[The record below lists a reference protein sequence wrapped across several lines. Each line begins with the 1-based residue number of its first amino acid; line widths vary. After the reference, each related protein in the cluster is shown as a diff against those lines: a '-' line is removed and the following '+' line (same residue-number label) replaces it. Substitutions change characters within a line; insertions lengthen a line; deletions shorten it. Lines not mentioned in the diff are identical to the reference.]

1 MADIFAADK
10 IKKHIK
16 LALWYIRKKYSD
28 GRTKN
33 EIASDLE
40 NSGNLVIRMLND
52 ELKNSTGKICQ
63 CYHKDISLE
72 MAQLLLWIV
81 YKDTAF
87 RDVFFYTL
95 KNILE
100 KNEKLLKEIDQYIV
114 PPEKWYVNLWY
125 KTKENT
131 KKARE
136 KGELSSFE
144 QSYDENIFT
153 PGFQEQE
160 MKRFLDEIQDQKKRL
175 QMFDKDLTLDDMKDE
190 KK

>member
-16 LALWYIRKKYSD
+16 LALWYVRKKYTD

-33 EIASDLE
+33 QIDDDLS
-40 NSGNLVIRMLND
+40 NSGNMVIRILN
-52 ELKNSTGKICQ
+52 EEIVKSVNKINA
-63 CYHKDISLE
+63 CYHKDISKE
-72 MAQLLLWIV
+72 MAQLLIWIM

-87 RDVFFYTL
+87 REVFFDTLDNTL
-95 KNILE
+95 KRQE
-100 KNEKLLKEIDQYIV
+100 QLKKELQQYLS

-131 KKARE
+131 KKSRE
-136 KGELSSFE
+136 KGEISSFE